1 VRVPGP
7 SVLNPQTLVAASG
20 VGPLLGYAPGWVY
33 TLVLVLQIACIVH
46 VIRSRREWWWI
57 LLLLFLGPI
66 GVAIYFF
73 LAIVPDL
80 RAGGA
85 GIEIKL
91 PGHERREMRRL
102 EQAVEETDTVELRS
116 DLAELY
122 LKFGQVEDAR
132 RVLAPCAE
140 GPLRD
145 SQHLLYLRAKVE
157 LLNGG
162 HAATHE
168 LLDKL
173 DELGTGHR
181 AKPRE
186 LLRARAL
193 IGEGKEE
200 EGERRLAKLHRRF
213 DGEEASYHYVV
224 FLVERGRTDEARR
237 VVEQMR
243 RHLAQS
249 GQPYK
254 RQEKYWVQAAQRRV
268 G

>member
-1 VRVPGP
+1 
-7 SVLNPQTLVAASG
+7 

-33 TLVLVLQIACIVH
+33 TLVLVLQVACIVH

-57 LLLLFLGPI
+57 LLILFLGPV
-66 GVAIYFF
+66 GVVIYFV
-73 LAIVPDL
+73 LAVLPDL

-85 GIEIKL
+85 GIAIRL

-102 EQAVEETDTVELRS
+102 ERAVEETDTVELRS

-122 LKFGQVEDAR
+122 LKFDRVEDAR

-157 LLNGG
+157 LLGG
-162 HAATHE
+162 EFAATHE

-200 EGERRLAKLHRRF
+200 EGERCLAELHRRF

-224 FLVERGRTDEARR
+224 FLVARGRIEEARG
-237 VVEQMR
+237 VVETMR

-254 RQEKYWVQAAQRRV
+254 RQEQYWVQAAQHRL